1 VELHSD
7 HFSPKEQDDSQWL
20 ALAGRRGWAVLS
32 GDDRVRRA
40 DIELQAV
47 KDHQVRYFA
56 FRSNNISGEAQAQLL
71 RTHDS
76 RIRKI
81 LSVQIPP
88 YIARITRNSVRIV
101 FPRPSEP

>member
-1 VELHSD
+1 M
-7 HFSPKEQDDSQWL
+7 
-20 ALAGRRGWAVLS
+20 S

-81 LSVQIPP
+81 LSAQIPP